1 MKKKKVSKG
10 VGDTVEK
17 ITEATGIKKATKFLF
32 GEDCKCDERKEK
44 LNKMFPYYK
53 KPECLKQ
60 KEYTFLDRVYKDN
73 ARVLSREDN
82 KEIHRIYNRV
92 FKAKKVSTTCGSCV
106 KGIMDELKI
115 IYNEY
120 TE

>member
-1 MKKKKVSKG
+1 MAKKKQSKG
-10 VGDTVEK
+10 LGDDIEK
-17 ITEATGIKKATKFLF
+17 ITEATGIKKIVEWAW
-32 GEDCKCDERKEK
+32 GQDCGCTERKEK

-60 KEYTFLDRVYKDN
+60 KEYTFLDRIYKAN
-73 ARVLSREDN
+73 TRVLSREDN
-82 KEIHRIYNRV
+82 KELHRVYNRV